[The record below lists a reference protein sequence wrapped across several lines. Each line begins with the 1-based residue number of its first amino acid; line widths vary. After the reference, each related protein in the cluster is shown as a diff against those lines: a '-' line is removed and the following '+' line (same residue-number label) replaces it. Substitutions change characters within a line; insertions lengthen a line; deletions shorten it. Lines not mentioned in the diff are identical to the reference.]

1 LISTQF
7 LLTALVVV
15 IVPGTGVIYTV
26 STGLLKG
33 GRASLAAAVGCTL
46 GIVPHL
52 IVSSLGL
59 SAIWH
64 YSAVVFQFLKYAGAL
79 YLLFLAWT
87 MWRETGV
94 FTMNSAEHDSR
105 LGYWKIAFRGVTL
118 NLLNPK
124 LSLFFLAFLPLF
136 VTPAGASG
144 GLTAGW
150 PPLAQMLLLSL
161 IFMALTLVIFI
172 LYGLCAHA
180 ARTYLI
186 GAPAR
191 MRWMQRGF
199 ALLLAGL
206 GVKLALAEP

>member
-1 LISTQF
+1 LISTEF

-15 IVPGTGVIYTV
+15 LVPGTGVIYTV
-26 STGLLKG
+26 STGLLRG
-33 GRASLAAAVGCTL
+33 GRASLAAAAGCTL

-52 IVSSLGL
+52 VASSLGL

-64 YSAVVFQFLKYAGAL
+64 YSALVFQIFKYAGAL
-79 YLLFLAWT
+79 YLLFLAWS
-87 MWRETGV
+87 MWREAGG
-94 FTMNSAEHDSR
+94 FTMDAASAGSGP
-105 LGYWKIAFRGVTL
+105 GYFKIAARGVTL

-136 VTPAGASG
+136 VAPAGASG
-144 GLTAGW
+144 GTTLGGS
-150 PPLAQMLLLSL
+150 PLAQMLVLSL
-161 IFMALTLVIFI
+161 IFMAMTLVIFI

-186 GAPAR
+186 GAPTR
-191 MRWMQRGF
+191 MRRLQRGF

-206 GVKLALAEP
+206 GLKLALAEP

>member
-33 GRASLAAAVGCTL
+33 GRASLAAAGGCTL

-59 SAIWH
+59 SAIWY
-64 YSAVVFQFLKYAGAL
+64 YSALVFQFFKYAGAL
-79 YLLFLAWT
+79 YLLFVAWS
-87 MWRETGV
+87 MWREAGV
-94 FTMNSAEHDSR
+94 FSLNDTDQNPK
-105 LGYWKIAFRGVTL
+105 LGYWKIALRGVTL

-136 VTPAGASG
+136 VAPAGAAG
-144 GLTAGW
+144 GSAVGWSPLT
-150 PPLAQMLLLSL
+150 QMLLLSL
-161 IFMALTLVIFI
+161 IFMAMTLVIFI

-186 GAPAR
+186 GAPSHVR
-191 MRWMQRGF
+191 RLQRGF

>member
-15 IVPGTGVIYTV
+15 LVPGTGVIYTV

-33 GRASLAAAVGCTL
+33 ARASLAAAVGCTL

-64 YSAVVFQFLKYAGAL
+64 YSALVFQFFKYAGAL
-79 YLLFLAWT
+79 YLLFLAGS
-87 MWRETGV
+87 MWREAGV
-94 FTMNSAEHDSR
+94 FSMHEANQGLQ
-105 LGYWKIAFRGVTL
+105 LGYWKIAARGVTL

-144 GLTAGW
+144 GSVLGW
-150 PPLAQMLLLSL
+150 SPLAQMLFLSL
-161 IFMALTLVIFI
+161 IFMAMTLGIFV

-191 MRWMQRGF
+191 MRRLQRGF

-206 GVKLALAEP
+206 GLKLALAEP